1 MPLLSLVINAWP
13 YPVLLWWYEYK
24 YVTPWT
30 VAHQAPLSV
39 GLSRQEHWSGLLFS
53 SPTNITEY
61 LKSFRG
67 SFRMLSVF
75 VQERECVCMC
85 VHACICFSYHIAV
98 GCRGNLEEWSVS
110 LATLNMEGRLSTGSV
125 CQVHWMP
132 AASSEAFSEYLL
144 LVNLV
149 HFLNV
154 LILIRPYSV
163 VYSCGVVFFS
173 LFWGRRGK
181 TV

>member
-1 MPLLSLVINAWP
+1 M
-13 YPVLLWWYEYK
+13 
-24 YVTPWT
+24 
-30 VAHQAPLSV
+30 

-53 SPTNITEY
+53 SPTNISEY

-75 VQERECVCMC
+75 VQERECVHMC

-98 GCRGNLEEWSVS
+98 GCRGNLEERPVC
-110 LATLNMEGRLSTGSV
+110 LAALNMEGRLSTGAV

-132 AASSEAFSEYLL
+132 AASSEAFSEYPL

-163 VYSCGVVFFS
+163 VYSCGLVFFS
-173 LFWGRRGK
+173 FLFFFF
-181 TV
+181 